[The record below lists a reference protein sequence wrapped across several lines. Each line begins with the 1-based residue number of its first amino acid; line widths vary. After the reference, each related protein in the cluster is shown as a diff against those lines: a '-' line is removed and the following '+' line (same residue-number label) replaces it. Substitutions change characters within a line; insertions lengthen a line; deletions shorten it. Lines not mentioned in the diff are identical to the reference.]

1 MQSGPLGIRQ
11 PSVMGTSHI
20 ELLKNMLFI
29 ASLIELGLTA
39 SDYPLIDFVRYGCF
53 LGFVLLTIMFSA
65 NLSRNVF

>member
-29 ASLIELGLTA
+29 ASLIELGLT
-39 SDYPLIDFVRYGCF
+39 DYPLIDFVRYGCF